1 MLALQ
6 IPKSLSKVHFLID
19 QMTINVWIL
28 SLLETTQNPITKTLE
43 LSSRGNEKW
52 QHQRISQKAG
62 RKRNMK
68 IGVKKQQILYQG
80 QFFKA
85 PTTGSL
91 YYNQTQYSR
100 LISTI
105 VPILHLCLH
114 LYNLPCNFPLVTL
127 MWSPVYL

>member
-6 IPKSLSKVHFLID
+6 IPKSLSKVQFLID

-52 QHQRISQKAG
+52 QLQRISQKAG
-62 RKRNMK
+62 RKGNMK
-68 IGVKKQQILYQG
+68 MGVKKQQILYQG

-85 PTTGSL
+85 PTGRL

-127 MWSPVYL
+127 MWSPVYI